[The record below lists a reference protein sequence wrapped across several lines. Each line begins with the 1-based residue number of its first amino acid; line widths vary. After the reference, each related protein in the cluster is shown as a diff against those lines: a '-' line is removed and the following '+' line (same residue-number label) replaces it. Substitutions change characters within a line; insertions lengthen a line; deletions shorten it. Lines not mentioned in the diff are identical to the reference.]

1 LVKNHLRW
9 VQALLLPSQTT
20 LDRPVKYARKF
31 RCQFN
36 TKVFVLLFGSKGT
49 VERNSLD
56 TTPDAVVSIIDLRET
71 IVDV

>member
-9 VQALLLPSQTT
+9 VQALLLPFQAA
-20 LDRPVKYARKF
+20 LNGPVKNARKF

>member
-1 LVKNHLRW
+1 
-9 VQALLLPSQTT
+9 
-20 LDRPVKYARKF
+20 
-31 RCQFN
+31 
-36 TKVFVLLFGSKGT
+36 LLFGSKGT